1 MVQIYTPNV
10 VGKQMLIDVKILKVE
25 LKTVEMIK

>member
-25 LKTVEMIK
+25 LKPVEIIK